1 MNDLHLDMAKKALR
15 IADEAV
21 AYRDEAV
28 AYRDDADAA
37 ERVDD
42 FERMNARLTKASKA
56 DAEAYGILIDLAEA
70 LLASARVAV

>member
-15 IADEAV
+15 IA
-21 AYRDEAV
+21 DEAV

>member
-15 IADEAV
+15 LA
-21 AYRDEAV
+21 DEAV

-37 ERVDD
+37 RSVAD
-42 FERMNARLTKASKA
+42 FALADKRLTKASKA